1 MLNLNSAQK
10 QLSKLLQ
17 KRSVEPGA
25 KITTMIIEFPDNTIE
40 IWRLVNGRFE
50 LVANE

>member
-1 MLNLNSAQK
+1 MISLNGVQK
-10 QLSKLLQ
+10 QISELLQ
-17 KRSVEPGA
+17 KRAAEPVA